1 MPNKLRKVMNEDVA
15 YEVPEKD
22 AIRQAIMDEM
32 EAIVKYNTYM
42 DQAVSEEAAQVLGS
56 IRDEEKV
63 HVGELLAL
71 LMKIDPE
78 EAARLKEGNAEV
90 RELLEGGAE

>member
-15 YEVPEKD
+15 YEVPERD

-78 EAARLKEGNAEV
+78 EAEHLKEGNAEV
-90 RELLEGGAE
+90 RELLAGGAE

>member
-78 EAARLKEGNAEV
+78 EAAHLKEGNAEV